1 MRRQVKIFKIYSNND
16 LLNEIRYRQKMRFPK
31 LPLLIQLIQ
40 VGGVG
45 VTLTIKISKA
55 FVKTSKGFDL

>member
-1 MRRQVKIFKIYSNND
+1 MRRQVKISKIYRNND
-16 LLNEIRYRQKMRFPK
+16 LLNEIRYGQKMRFPK

-45 VTLTIKISKA
+45 VTLTIHIS
-55 FVKTSKGFDL
+55 